1 MKGKY
6 IDKKR
11 PFDWQLK
18 HTLFL
23 DGNKTKFS
31 WIIQTDGQ
39 VKKEFR
45 EHPPAY
51 YSGYK
56 LDVKNDEQS
65 KFIALHVGLYWGIGV
80 FVIQDGDTIDVMC
93 DSKKMYDI
101 MNSNKETSD
110 QIISDKI
117 HFTNLFIEQR
127 NLIVNYHLIKN
138 DENLASEL
146 IR

>member
-1 MKGKY
+1 MKHK
-6 IDKKR
+6 
-11 PFDWQLK
+11 
-18 HTLFL
+18 LFL
-23 DGNKTKFS
+23 DGTRTKFS
-31 WIIQTDGQ
+31 WIVQTGNQ
-39 VKKEFR
+39 IKKEFR

-80 FVIQDGDTIDVMC
+80 FIIKDGDTVDVMC

-101 MNSNKETSD
+101 LNSKHKTSD
-110 QIISDKI
+110 QIINDKI
-117 HFTNLFIEQR
+117 NFINLFIEQR
-127 NLIVNYHLIKN
+127 KLIINYHLIDDN
-138 DENLASEL
+138 YNPASEL

>member
-1 MKGKY
+1 M
-6 IDKKR
+6 
-11 PFDWQLK
+11 K

-23 DGNKTKFS
+23 DGTKIKFS
-31 WIIQTDGQ
+31 WIIQTGDQ

-56 LDVKNDEQS
+56 LDVKNDDQS

-80 FVIQDGDTIDVMC
+80 FIIKDGDTVDVMC

-101 MNSNKETSD
+101 LNSKRETDD
-110 QIISDKI
+110 QIINDKI
-117 HFTNLFIEQR
+117 KFTNLFIEQR
-127 NLIVNYHLIKN
+127 KLIVNYHLIDN
-138 DENLASEL
+138 DNNLASEL